1 MLFSNQAAQALIIAS
16 GLAFV
21 SAAPAPVLVG
31 VDEVILYGKGRLSVM
46 KRSVL
51 KELEDARNAAVAPPK
66 PSYLEDNLTTY
77 AGKQAAAPLSRLRKR
92 DDSIIIPNPNS
103 RFLGWDVQMSQVV
116 KGAPTSISVSS
127 GYSIGNSISVG
138 AGVDLT
144 LIKDFLSAS
153 MSTDYTHSW
162 TSEQS
167 QLFRADVPE
176 GKYGAFVSN
185 PWTNRASGNV
195 WTGSI
200 GGDGTLT
207 PYQADSFDTKKFD
220 AMEWVDGVISLCV
233 GDTFPLKRCV
243 GEGNL

>member
-1 MLFSNQAAQALIIAS
+1 MLFSTQALIIAS
-16 GLAFV
+16 GLACV
-21 SAAPAPVLVG
+21 SAAPAPFVVGLDDVILVG
-31 VDEVILYGKGRLSVM
+31 NGRLSVM
-46 KRSVL
+46 KRSEL
-51 KELEDARNAAVAPPK
+51 KELEDARNAVSAPPK
-66 PSYLEDNLTTY
+66 PSHLEDNLVTY
-77 AGKQAAAPLSRLRKR
+77 TGKQAAAPLSKLRKR

-103 RFLGWDVQMSQVV
+103 RFLGWDVQMSQIV
-116 KGAPTSISVSS
+116 KGAPTSVSVSS

-138 AGVDLT
+138 AGIDFT
-144 LIKDFLSAS
+144 LIQKYLSAS
-153 MSTDYTHSW
+153 LSIDYTHTW

-207 PYQADSFDTKKFD
+207 PYQADSFDNKRFD

-233 GDTFPLKRCV
+233 GDEFPLKRCV
-243 GEGNL
+243 GEGTL